1 MSFLLPGVEEKVKA
15 AQKRQKKS
23 HDRGAKEREFSIGDR
38 VLVKNF
44 TTGPKWLSG
53 VVTRKRGPVA
63 VEVKLSDG
71 RFMRR
76 HYDHIRADFSTTVPV
91 TEEAVIPR
99 ETAAT
104 DVDYWYDGYTVPER
118 PEIVQEAP
126 EVHVTEE
133 EPQGERED
141 QEEPPVEPQ
150 GEREDQEE
158 PPVEPQGEREDQEE
172 PPVEPTQEELLPA
185 NTRGEDPTPL
195 PPLRRST
202 RKRRPTAKV
211 KEGGNVVS

>member
-1 MSFLLPGVEEKVKA
+1 
-15 AQKRQKKS
+15 
-23 HDRGAKEREFSIGDR
+23 
-38 VLVKNF
+38 
-44 TTGPKWLSG
+44 
-53 VVTRKRGPVA
+53 
-63 VEVKLSDG
+63 
-71 RFMRR
+71 MRR

-104 DVDYWYDGYTVPER
+104 DVDYWYDGDTVPER

-133 EPQGERED
+133 
-141 QEEPPVEPQ
+141 EPQ